1 MNLWPRGP
9 TGEEEWEGI
18 VRDESTAENVDTWE
32 TGSRIL
38 SSGWPWAQEVDP
50 GPQKEPVKSK
60 NPSWGVR
67 GLVAAQ
73 MLVAHDHRGWP
84 LQGVEYLMRP
94 TSQRVFGELYVFDNR
109 EISSVKC
116 I

>member
-18 VRDESTAENVDTWE
+18 VRDESTAENVDMWE

-38 SSGWPWAQEVDP
+38 SSGWAREVDP
-50 GPQKEPVKSK
+50 GPRKEPVKLK
-60 NPSWGVR
+60 NPSWGAR
-67 GLVAAQ
+67 GLVVAQ
-73 MLVAHDHRGWP
+73 MLVAHRGWP

-94 TSQRVFGELYVFDNR
+94 TSQRFFGELYVFDNR
-109 EISSVKC
+109 ETSSVKW